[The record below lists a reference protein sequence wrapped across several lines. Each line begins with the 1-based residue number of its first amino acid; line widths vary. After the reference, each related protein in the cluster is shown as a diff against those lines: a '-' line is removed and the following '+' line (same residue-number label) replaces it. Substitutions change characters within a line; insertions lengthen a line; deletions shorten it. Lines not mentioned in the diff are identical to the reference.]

1 MASMALPK
9 NVLSENVVDV
19 IASEMARGVEQAVD
33 CWMSQIEQAIT
44 DVHLTSL
51 GRLNAVTDILRK
63 YKSLTGKMH
72 LGGRKGSARHGL

>member
-1 MASMALPK
+1 VASTALPK
-9 NVLSENVVDV
+9 NVLCEDVVDV

-44 DVHLTSL
+44 DMHLTSL

-63 YKSLTGKMH
+63 YKTLTGKMH
-72 LGGRKGSARHGL
+72 LKGREGSAGHGF